1 MPVLALWVSGIFGCP
16 ILVYSCPGP
25 QNSDVVQALVTL
37 GEVSYGAVI
46 LGSIMCL
53 FVREVR
59 FIGYGLL
66 TMVFVAPVVGVIGCS
81 VIASNVH
88 A

>member
-1 MPVLALWVSGIFGCP
+1 LS
-16 ILVYSCPGP
+16 S
-25 QNSDVVQALVTL
+25 ALVGL
-37 GEVSYGAVI
+37 AEISYAAVI
-46 LGSIMCL
+46 VGAIVCL
-53 FVREVR
+53 FIRQVR